1 MNKHSVFKLTVVLL
15 FLTTL
20 YGCKKGD
27 HDPFISFRSRKARV
41 SGEWKL
47 TKGSFITTGGAT
59 SITTSFDGTN
69 KTENSNTTPYTQKR
83 TFKKNG
89 DYTCITTDN
98 DNLKVEEGS
107 WNFTGGVG
115 GFKNKEQLVTY
126 VYKETITQ
134 GSTTSSFTYTGT
146 MAPTEIYSIDELR
159 NKKMVLLL
167 NGSEKNGTTGASVV
181 GSLTFEQ

>member
-1 MNKHSVFKLTVVLL
+1 MNKQVPFKLITFLL
-15 FLTTL
+15 FFTTL
-20 YGCKKGD
+20 YSCKKGD
-27 HDPFISFRSRKARV
+27 NDPFISFRSRKARV

-47 TKGSFITTGGAT
+47 TKGSLLTSGGAT
-59 SITTSFDGTN
+59 SITTTFDGAN

-146 MAPTEIYSIDELR
+146 MAPTKIYNIDELR

-167 NGSEKNGTTGASVV
+167 DGTQVNSTTSASEK